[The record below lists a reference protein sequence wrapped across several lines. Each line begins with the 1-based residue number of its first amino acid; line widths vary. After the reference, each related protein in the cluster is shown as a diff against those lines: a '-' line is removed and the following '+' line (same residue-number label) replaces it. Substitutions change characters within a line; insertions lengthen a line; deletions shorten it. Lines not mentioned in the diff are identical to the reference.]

1 MTTNRIERGREI
13 APTGRATPVRRT
25 SRIPTRPER
34 PTRDVAA
41 PRGSAGLAGC
51 SGRTSR
57 TSTPPSSSASSF
69 AGSPR
74 ADARSTRARR
84 SPSAGA
90 ERPDPAYPAGRGGGA
105 ETGTRASA
113 PPVARRVPETC
124 PFRVPGASAPN
135 APRRRVSPPEDFL
148 RGPSN
153 TTPPAVVDLPGGL
166 RAVSLPF
173 CP

>member
-13 APTGRATPVRRT
+13 ASTGRATPVRRT
-25 SRIPTRPER
+25 SRIPTRPEL
-34 PTRDVAA
+34 PTRDLGA

-57 TSTPPSSSASSF
+57 ASTPPSSSGSSF

-90 ERPDPAYPAGRGGGA
+90 GRPDPACPAGRGGGA
-105 ETGTRASA
+105 ETGTRANA
-113 PPVARRVPETC
+113 PHGARRVPESC
-124 PFRVPGASAPN
+124 PSRAPGASAPN
-135 APRRRVSPPEDFL
+135 APRLSARRRVGLSSPHAHL
-148 RGPSN
+148 HASN
-153 TTPPAVVDLPGGL
+153 TIVATCRSASSAGQG
-166 RAVSLPF
+166 
-173 CP
+173 

>member
-13 APTGRATPVRRT
+13 ASTGRATPVRRT
-25 SRIPTRPER
+25 SRIPTRPAL

-41 PRGSAGLAGC
+41 PRGSAGPAGC

-74 ADARSTRARR
+74 ADARNTRARR

-113 PPVARRVPETC
+113 PPAARRVPETC
-124 PFRVPGASAPN
+124 PSRAPGASAPN
-135 APRRRVSPPEDFL
+135 APRLSARQRVGLPSPHAHL
-148 RGPSN
+148 RASN
-153 TTPPAVVDLPGGL
+153 TIVATC
-166 RAVSLPF
+166 RATSSAGQG
-173 CP
+173 